1 MELLIVY
8 LIVASIFGLFV
19 SAMTEQTGAIAMS
32 FFIVLSIL
40 ALPIV
45 IAYAIAVYILEKRTK

>member
-19 SAMTEQTGAIAMS
+19 SAMTGQTGAIAMS

-45 IAYAIAVYILEKRTK
+45 IAYAIAVYMLEKRTK

>member
-1 MELLIVY
+1 
-8 LIVASIFGLFV
+8 
-19 SAMTEQTGAIAMS
+19 MS